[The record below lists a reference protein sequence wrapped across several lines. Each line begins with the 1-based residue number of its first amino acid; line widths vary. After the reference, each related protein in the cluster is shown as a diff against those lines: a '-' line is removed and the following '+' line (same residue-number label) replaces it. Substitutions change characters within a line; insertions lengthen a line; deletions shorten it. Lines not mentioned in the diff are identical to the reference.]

1 MKGKKKYPILHKL
14 FPHSLK
20 SICLYVLFSQF
31 SPEYPTAHWQLR
43 ELLPASVQ
51 IPPFRQGFLAHGPAA
66 E

>member
-1 MKGKKKYPILHKL
+1 MKGKKKYPILNKI
-14 FPHSLK
+14 FPHSLQ

-43 ELLPASVQ
+43 ELFLVSVQ
-51 IPPFRQGFLAHGPAA
+51 IPPFWQGFLAHGLTA

>member
-20 SICLYVLFSQF
+20 SIWLYVLFSQF

-43 ELLPASVQ
+43 ELFPVSVQ
-51 IPPFRQGFLAHGPAA
+51 IPPFWQGFLAHGPAA